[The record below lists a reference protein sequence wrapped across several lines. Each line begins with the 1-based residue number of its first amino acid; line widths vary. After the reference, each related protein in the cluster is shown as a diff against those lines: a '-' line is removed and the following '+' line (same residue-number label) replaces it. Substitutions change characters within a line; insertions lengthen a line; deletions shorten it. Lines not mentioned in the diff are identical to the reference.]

1 MAVHKLLVDDFDNDD
16 YLLLAI
22 HCAIDDYRLAYLL
35 NQYLYINLKRY
46 VHDLDFEQASGFY
59 SIYQWEDL
67 INQSSWNL
75 ISNICIK
82 EEDDKAVVGSLFESS
97 SKVIKKYNLIPEHKA
112 VNYFLKIV
120 NDDFKVNIK
129 QIISEIQRIP
139 QVVTVYD
146 VNIQHLKSKNNLIF
160 N

>member
-1 MAVHKLLVDDFDNDD
+1 MTGRFQRRLTPNYGWQAMLDPNAVIDEF
-16 YLLLAI
+16 LAS
-22 HCAIDDYRLAYLL
+22 
-35 NQYLYINLKRY
+35 
-46 VHDLDFEQASGFY
+46 HDLDFEQASGFY

-67 INQSSWNL
+67 INQASWNL

-120 NDDFKVNIK
+120 ESSYYSSILFLFAVYYLTSIK
-129 QIISEIQRIP
+129 
-139 QVVTVYD
+139 
-146 VNIQHLKSKNNLIF
+146 F
-160 N
+160 F

>member
-1 MAVHKLLVDDFDNDD
+1 MAVYKSLDDDFDNDD

-35 NQYLYINLKRY
+35 NQYLSINLKRY

-67 INQSSWNL
+67 INQASWNL

-146 VNIQHLKSKNNLIF
+146 VNIKHLKSKNNLIF